1 MKFHLKKRKH
11 FSTVRVV
18 KHLKQLSK
26 QQAALVDPAL
36 SREAV
41 GLDDVQTP
49 FSTPGIPWFLFK
61 EETKGKQL
69 HLSNMDYG
77 LNVSCFL
84 LLTSCLYLTAL
95 YGGKLF
101 IRLRKSLIVQ
111 IQENKF
117 FLSHIHFLMPKTLGL
132 TKYEN
137 YLTWRLRQYIC
148 FHQSNKSLYCLLQ
161 CLFVSANI
169 HHVNEF
175 LLPPLQSVLK

>member
-1 MKFHLKKRKH
+1 MPHDRARGNGHKLKKMKFHLKKRKH

-84 LLTSCLYLTAL
+84 CTDQA
-95 YGGKLF
+95 F
-101 IRLRKSLIVQ
+101 
-111 IQENKF
+111 NKIKQF
-117 FLSHIHFLMPKTLGL
+117 PCSPVA
-132 TKYEN
+132 
-137 YLTWRLRQYIC
+137 YI
-148 FHQSNKSLYCLLQ
+148 
-161 CLFVSANI
+161 
-169 HHVNEF
+169 
-175 LLPPLQSVLK
+175 